1 MKEIKPLFQIYI
13 HTYIKFSHEKEGN
26 PAICDDMN
34 EFWQC
39 YAKWNKS
46 EKDKYCK
53 ISFTCGLKKKKNQLI
68 EQIGGCQN
76 QGMEVGEVSEGTNIQ
91 L

>member
-1 MKEIKPLFQIYI
+1 MEYYSVIKGFLAFCCNMV
-13 HTYIKFSHEKEGN
+13 GLVR
-26 PAICDDMN
+26 
-34 EFWQC
+34 C

-76 QGMEVGEVSEGTNIQ
+76 QGMEVDEVSEGTNIQ

>member
-34 EFWQC
+34 EF
-39 YAKWNKS
+39 
-46 EKDKYCK
+46 
-53 ISFTCGLKKKKNQLI
+53 
-68 EQIGGCQN
+68 
-76 QGMEVGEVSEGTNIQ
+76 
-91 L
+91 